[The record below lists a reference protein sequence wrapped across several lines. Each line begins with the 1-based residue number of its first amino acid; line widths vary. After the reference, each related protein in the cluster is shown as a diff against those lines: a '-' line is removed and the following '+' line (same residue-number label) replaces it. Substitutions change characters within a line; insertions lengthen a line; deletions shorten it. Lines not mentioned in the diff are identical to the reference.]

1 MLLRLFASCLLLL
14 SLVPGIRSAVSEE
27 AAAATPEGAVAADA
41 PDTAPPF
48 PSPERLTYGVEWRFV
63 TAGNIQVQLTRVTP
77 ATWETRLNVSSAGI
91 VNNLYNV
98 RDEYSARMD
107 SAFCAATSTFNAV
120 EGKRHRITTLNFD
133 STARKVRYEER
144 DLVKNTVASQV
155 VEVPSCT
162 HEVTGAFAWI
172 RTQPL
177 EPGKSLIVPMTDGKR
192 FAAVRVEA
200 QRRETI
206 TVNGAKYQTIRYQAF
221 LFDNVLYRHKGTL
234 QLWLTDDAERLPVQI
249 RLGLGFPVY
258 NILLTLEKREKL

>member
-1 MLLRLFASCLLLL
+1 MPLRLFASCLLLL
-14 SLVPGIRSAVSEE
+14 SPLPGIRSAASP
-27 AAAATPEGAVAADA
+27 AAAVAADA
-41 PDTAPPF
+41 ASPF
-48 PSPERLTYGVEWRFV
+48 PTPERLTYGVEWRFV
-63 TAGNIQVQLTRVTP
+63 TAGNIQIQLTRVTP

-91 VNNLYNV
+91 VNNLYTV

-107 SAFCAATSTFNAV
+107 SAFCAATSTFNAI
-120 EGKRHRITTLNFD
+120 EGKRRRITTLNFD
-133 STARKVRYEER
+133 SSARKVRYEER

-206 TVNGAKYQTIRYQAF
+206 TVNGAKYQTIRYEAF
-221 LFDNVLYRHKGTL
+221 LFDNVLYRRKGTL
-234 QLWLTDDAERLPVQI
+234 HLWLTDDAERLPVQI